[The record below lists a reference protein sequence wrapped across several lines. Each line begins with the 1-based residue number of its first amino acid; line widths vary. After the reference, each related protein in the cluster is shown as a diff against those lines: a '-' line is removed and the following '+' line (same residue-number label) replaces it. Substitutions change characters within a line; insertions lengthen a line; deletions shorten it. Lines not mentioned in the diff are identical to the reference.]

1 MDDYLDDGTEDE
13 STDGALGAAD
23 AGDDEASLQ
32 PVTIG
37 SVKTG
42 EMSPLE
48 LADMYRRSRINKSQA
63 AADLKAKIER
73 ARNVILQQ
81 PTKQSKADWL
91 LGVGS
96 TLLAPGP
103 VGRAGTLGESLGS
116 LGKYVSDVS
125 AQERKAKA
133 LQAQQLANFDLTAAR
148 AEASASKE
156 DERALASMMNK
167 YLGQKTAAVR
177 KTPVGLAQDEID
189 ALNTQDPDKKN
200 PRVQSRISELQAYIS
215 KQNRIAPERDPADVI
230 KAEMLTNAYAIVNN
244 PKAYSDAQ
252 VQSAQTTIDRLTPPD
267 VRKAKKTEEGNERSY
282 QSRLQTIKNVVAP
295 DVKRAIK
302 MIDANPTLAAGVAA
316 RAVKDFPFLGQK
328 ATDLEN
334 ILDTIRSSVGFEKLE
349 ELKKMSPYGAS
360 GLGAVSNAEQRLLQ
374 SVKGSLQQDNSAK
387 NLRFNLQRL
396 LSFYEETVPDL
407 LGAAG
412 VSGEAPAATTP
423 DLKSAALQEL
433 ERRRQGKK

>member
-1 MDDYLDDGTEDE
+1 MDDYLDDSTEDE

-23 AGDDEASLQ
+23 AGDEETSG
-32 PVTIG
+32 P
-37 SVKTG
+37 VKTG

-48 LADMYRRSRINKSQA
+48 LADMYRQSRINKSKA

-167 YLGQKTAAVR
+167 YLAQKPAQKPSGVQAVEYHQGVLADPNA
-177 KTPVGLAQDEID
+177 TPQQKAFSKAWLEKQTYIAPQKGEP
-189 ALNTQDPDKKN
+189 DPDR
-200 PRVQSRISELQAYIS
+200 PSSTVISRVQQFANRNLSPVKAKLDAVNQAKILLNQAY
-215 KQNRIAPERDPADVI
+215 
-230 KAEMLTNAYAIVNN
+230 TN
-244 PKAYSDAQ
+244 
-252 VQSAQTTIDRLTPPD
+252 
-267 VRKAKKTEEGNERSY
+267 
-282 QSRLQTIKNVVAP
+282 
-295 DVKRAIK
+295 
-302 MIDANPTLAAGVAA
+302 
-316 RAVKDFPFLGQK
+316 
-328 ATDLEN
+328 
-334 ILDTIRSSVGFEKLE
+334 
-349 ELKKMSPYGAS
+349 
-360 GLGAVSNAEQRLLQ
+360 
-374 SVKGSLQQDNSAK
+374 
-387 NLRFNLQRL
+387 
-396 LSFYEETVPDL
+396 
-407 LGAAG
+407 
-412 VSGEAPAATTP
+412 PAATGQVDRFLAKLVGDSQLSSLEVKNIANVGSLPTRISDKISLFLSGTRT
-423 DLKSAALQEL
+423 DLSLDDKKKILDSIEDYLGPQYNAQHDKVLDAFSAASDISPAAVSRVLGGKYTTEA
-433 ERRRQGKK
+433 ERRRRKEAETKSKESPPEEPKKDEEVKPGTTKAGNTYRKLPG